1 MKQLKNERGVF
12 TVDDGGTLCHFEY
25 LPRPGWATDGVRNDR
40 GGLNITDLV
49 IPEGVYALAD
59 KAFRGYRIHTAVLP
73 ESLAWIGKEAFA
85 HCQIQNLTIKEHLR
99 MDSTALAA
107 SQISN
112 LTLWGE
118 PDPLMLLQLGRALR
132 LAFTWF
138 MDDMIASLP
147 ELCRNAFLGKL
158 EPKEQWQCISNESGD
173 FFVDADRVLM
183 AYEPPAG
190 LSDGCLP
197 CLLIPGGIKAI
208 GCGLFR
214 NINVSGRLYL
224 PDSLRMISAGGDKG
238 CFVGSTLKDVVLPAQ
253 LESLGLF
260 AFGTC
265 RISTLTIPARSA
277 DALCL
282 YGGRQFKDGRVN
294 EIRLPAFCEPALRE
308 FYQNQRDIVFTHRS
322 DPAFGEM
329 ICAMSPMGI
338 RSDDVFELMQ
348 MTCQNSGRE
357 HC

>member
-49 IPEGVYALAD
+49 IPEGVYALPE

-85 HCQIQNLTIKEHLR
+85 HCQIQNLTLKEHLR
-99 MDSTALAA
+99 MDSTAFAA

-147 ELCRNAFLGKL
+147 ELCRKAFHGEL

-197 CLLIPGGIKAI
+197 DLLIPGGIKAI
-208 GCGLFR
+208 GSGLFR
-214 NINVSGRLYL
+214 KINVSGRLYL
-224 PDSLRMISAGGDKG
+224 PDSLRMISAGGDEG
-238 CFVGSTLKDVVLPAQ
+238 CFVGCTLKDVVLPAQ

-265 RISTLTIPARSA
+265 RISTLTIPARP
-277 DALCL
+277 DHALCL
-282 YGGRQFKDGRVN
+282 YGGRQFKDGWVN

-308 FYQNQRDIVFTHRS
+308 FWKDQRDIIIVPRS
-322 DPAFGEM
+322 DPEFGEM
-329 ICAMSPMGI
+329 VCALSPMGI
-338 RSDDVFELMQ
+338 RSDDVLMLMQ
-348 MTCQNSGRE
+348 MTCQKGGR
-357 HC
+357 